1 MAVHR
6 KTSMMAS
13 GTLNPF
19 NLTASSKNSKVI
31 KKKNEHVEELIE
43 DYRQEFWH
51 KTPFEK
57 AEFHQC
63 IPNPEKPG
71 EMITIQLVTQ

>member
-1 MAVHR
+1 MAMHR

-13 GTLNPF
+13 GSFNPF
-19 NLTASSKNSKVI
+19 DMSMSTKRSKVI
-31 KKKNEHVEELIE
+31 KKKNEHVEELIA
-43 DYRQEFWH
+43 DYKQELWH

-71 EMITIQLVTQ
+71 EMISIQLVTQ